1 MAIWFAEDSKTRNA
15 QAELRADNT
24 SDVAD
29 LADFATVHN
38 LKPGTTCVIQ
48 GSSSV
53 YAMQS
58 DGTFVK
64 M

>member
-1 MAIWFAEDSKTRNA
+1 MAIWFAEDSKTYGA
-15 QAELRADNT
+15 QAELRADNA
-24 SDVAD
+24 SDIANLV
-29 LADFATVHN
+29 DFSQEHN

-48 GSSSV
+48 GESSL